1 MKNWNDIKN
10 GLSLSQKVLD
20 KVVKPES
27 ALKNKISNAQSS
39 LQIQISKLEGTHKKL
54 QDNHDR
60 IFKKIV
66 DAKKARDESKA
77 RSYAIELQELRKIKT
92 MIGNA
97 KLSMEQIQLRLNTVS
112 ELGDV
117 VVTLSPCMSL
127 IKGLAPSISSLM
139 PGVSSS
145 LQDLTGVLNDVM
157 TTSTFDPESI
167 ISNDHLDQDT
177 TAILEEAHAVI
188 EGETISKMPE
198 PPAIFT
204 QIAKEK
210 KKVREFMI

>member
-77 RSYAIELQELRKIKT
+77 RSYAVELQELRKIKT

-157 TTSTFDPESI
+157 TTSTFDPESM

-210 KKVREFMI
+210 EFMI

>member
-10 GLSLSQKVLD
+10 GLSLSQRVLD

-27 ALKNKISNAQSS
+27 ALKNKISNAQSA
-39 LQIQISKLEGTHKKL
+39 LQIQISKLECTHKKL

-60 IFKKIV
+60 IFNKIV

-210 KKVREFMI
+210 EFTI

>member
-10 GLSLSQKVLD
+10 GLSLSQRVLD

-27 ALKNKISNAQSS
+27 ALKNKISNAQSA
-39 LQIQISKLEGTHKKL
+39 LQIQISKLECTHKKL

-60 IFKKIV
+60 IFNKIV

-210 KKVREFMI
+210 EFMI

>member
-1 MKNWNDIKN
+1 MKNWNIKN

-210 KKVREFMI
+210 KKAREFMI

>member
-10 GLSLSQKVLD
+10 GLSMSQRVLD

-27 ALKNKISNAQSS
+27 ALKNKISNAQSA
-39 LQIQISKLEGTHKKL
+39 LQIQISKLECTHKKL

-60 IFKKIV
+60 IFNKIV

-157 TTSTFDPESI
+157 TTSTFDPDSI

-210 KKVREFMI
+210 EFTI

>member
-10 GLSLSQKVLD
+10 GLSMSQKVLD

-27 ALKNKISNAQSS
+27 ALKNKISNAQSA
-39 LQIQISKLEGTHKKL
+39 LQIQISKLECTHKKL

-60 IFKKIV
+60 IFNKIV

-157 TTSTFDPESI
+157 TTSTFDPESM
-167 ISNDHLDQDT
+167 ISNDHMDQDT

-210 KKVREFMI
+210 EFMI

>member
-10 GLSLSQKVLD
+10 GLSMSQKVLD

-27 ALKNKISNAQSS
+27 ALKNKISNAQSA
-39 LQIQISKLEGTHKKL
+39 LQIQISKLESTQKKL

-60 IFKKIV
+60 IFNKIV

-157 TTSTFDPESI
+157 TTSTFDPDSI

-210 KKVREFMI
+210 EFMI

>member
-10 GLSLSQKVLD
+10 GISMSQRVLD

-27 ALKNKISNAQSS
+27 ALKNKISNAQSA
-39 LQIQISKLEGTHKKL
+39 LQIQISKLECTHKKL

-60 IFKKIV
+60 IFNKIV

-157 TTSTFDPESI
+157 TTSTFDPESM
-167 ISNDHLDQDT
+167 ISNDHMDQDT

-210 KKVREFMI
+210 EFMI

>member
-210 KKVREFMI
+210 EFMI

>member
-10 GLSLSQKVLD
+10 GLSMSQRVLD

-27 ALKNKISNAQSS
+27 ALKNKISNAQSA
-39 LQIQISKLEGTHKKL
+39 LQIQISKLECTHKKL

-66 DAKKARDESKA
+66 DAKKSRDESKA

-157 TTSTFDPESI
+157 TTSTFDPESM
-167 ISNDHLDQDT
+167 ISNDHMDQDT

-210 KKVREFMI
+210 EFMI

>member
-10 GLSLSQKVLD
+10 GLSLSQRVLD

-66 DAKKARDESKA
+66 DAQKSRDESKA
-77 RSYAIELQELRKIKT
+77 RAYALELTELRKIKT

-127 IKGLAPSISSLM
+127 IKGLAPSLSSLM

-157 TTSTFDPESI
+157 TTSSFDPESI
-167 ISNDHLDQDT
+167 ISNDHLDEDT

-204 QIAKEK
+204 QIAEK
-210 KKVREFMI
+210 KEFTI

>member
-10 GLSLSQKVLD
+10 GLSMSQRVLD

-27 ALKNKISNAQSS
+27 ALKNKISNAQSA
-39 LQIQISKLEGTHKKL
+39 LQIQISKLECTHKKL

-60 IFKKIV
+60 IFNKIV

-127 IKGLAPSISSLM
+127 IKGLAPSLSSLM

-157 TTSTFDPESI
+157 TTSSFDPESI

-210 KKVREFMI
+210 EFTI

>member
-10 GLSLSQKVLD
+10 GLSMSQRVLD

-27 ALKNKISNAQSS
+27 ALKNKISNAQSA
-39 LQIQISKLEGTHKKL
+39 LQIQISKLECTHKKL

-60 IFKKIV
+60 IFNKIV

-157 TTSTFDPESI
+157 TTSTFDPESM
-167 ISNDHLDQDT
+167 ISNDHMDQDT

-210 KKVREFMI
+210 EFMI

>member
-127 IKGLAPSISSLM
+127 IKGLAPSLSSLM

-167 ISNDHLDQDT
+167 ISNDPLDQDT

-210 KKVREFMI
+210 EFMI

>member
-10 GLSLSQKVLD
+10 GLSLSQRVLD

-27 ALKNKISNAQSS
+27 ALKNKISNAQSV
-39 LQIQISKLEGTHKKL
+39 LQIQISKLECTHKKL

-60 IFKKIV
+60 IFNKIV

-127 IKGLAPSISSLM
+127 IKGLAPSLSSLM

-167 ISNDHLDQDT
+167 ISNDPLDQDT

-210 KKVREFMI
+210 EFMI

>member
-27 ALKNKISNAQSS
+27 ALKNKISNAQSA
-39 LQIQISKLEGTHKKL
+39 LQIQISKLEGTYKKL

-66 DAKKARDESKA
+66 DAKQARDDSKA
-77 RSYAIELQELRKIKT
+77 RSYAIELGELRKIKT

-210 KKVREFMI
+210 KFMI

>member
-27 ALKNKISNAQSS
+27 ALKNKISNAQSA
-39 LQIQISKLEGTHKKL
+39 LQIQISKLECTHKKL

-60 IFKKIV
+60 IFNKIV

-127 IKGLAPSISSLM
+127 IKGLAPSLSSLM

-210 KKVREFMI
+210 EFMI

>member
-10 GLSLSQKVLD
+10 GLSMSQKVLD

-27 ALKNKISNAQSS
+27 ALKNKISNAQSA
-39 LQIQISKLEGTHKKL
+39 LQIQISKLECTHKKL

-60 IFKKIV
+60 IFNKIV

-157 TTSTFDPESI
+157 TTSTFDPESM

-210 KKVREFMI
+210 EFTS

>member
-27 ALKNKISNAQSS
+27 ALKNKISNAQSA
-39 LQIQISKLEGTHKKL
+39 LQIQISKLECTHKKL

-60 IFKKIV
+60 IFNKIV

-157 TTSTFDPESI
+157 TTSTFDPESM
-167 ISNDHLDQDT
+167 ISNDHMDQDT

-210 KKVREFMI
+210 EFMI

>member
-10 GLSLSQKVLD
+10 GLSMSQKVLD

-27 ALKNKISNAQSS
+27 ALKNKISNAQSA
-39 LQIQISKLEGTHKKL
+39 LQIQISKLESTQKKL

-60 IFKKIV
+60 IFNKIV

-139 PGVSSS
+139 PGVSAS

-157 TTSTFDPESI
+157 TTSTFDSESM

-210 KKVREFMI
+210 EFTI

>member
-1 MKNWNDIKN
+1 M
-10 GLSLSQKVLD
+10 SQKVLD

-27 ALKNKISNAQSS
+27 ALKNKISNAQSA
-39 LQIQISKLEGTHKKL
+39 LQIQISKLECTHKKL

-60 IFKKIV
+60 IFNKIV

-157 TTSTFDPESI
+157 TTSTFDPESM
-167 ISNDHLDQDT
+167 ISNDHMDQDT

-210 KKVREFMI
+210 EFTI

>member
-127 IKGLAPSISSLM
+127 IKGLAPSLSSLM

-210 KKVREFMI
+210 EFMI

>member
-10 GLSLSQKVLD
+10 GLSMPQKVLD
-20 KVVKPES
+20 KVKPES
-27 ALKNKISNAQSS
+27 ALKNKIHNAQSA
-39 LQIQISKLEGTHKKL
+39 LQIQISKLESTHKKL

-60 IFKKIV
+60 IFNKIV
-66 DAKKARDESKA
+66 DAKRARDESKA
-77 RSYAIELQELRKIKT
+77 RSYAIELQELKKIKT

-139 PGVSSS
+139 PGVSAS

-167 ISNDHLDQDT
+167 MSNEHLDQDT
-177 TAILEEAHAVI
+177 TTILEEAHAVI
-188 EGETISKMPE
+188 EGEAISKMPE
-198 PPAIFT
+198 PPSIFT
-204 QIAKEK
+204 QKTSSKEK
-210 KKVREFMI
+210 EFMI

>member
-1 MKNWNDIKN
+1 M
-10 GLSLSQKVLD
+10 SQKVLD

-27 ALKNKISNAQSS
+27 ALKNKISNAQSA
-39 LQIQISKLEGTHKKL
+39 LQIQISKLEGTYKKL

-66 DAKKARDESKA
+66 DAKQARDDSKA
-77 RSYAIELQELRKIKT
+77 RSYAIELGELRKIKT

-204 QIAKEK
+204 QIDKEK
-210 KKVREFMI
+210 KFMI

>member
-10 GLSLSQKVLD
+10 GLSMSQRVLD

-27 ALKNKISNAQSS
+27 ALKNKISNAQSA
-39 LQIQISKLEGTHKKL
+39 LQIQISKLECTHKKL

-60 IFKKIV
+60 IFNKIV

-157 TTSTFDPESI
+157 TTSTFDPESM
-167 ISNDHLDQDT
+167 ISNDHMDQDT

-210 KKVREFMI
+210 EFTI

>member
-10 GLSLSQKVLD
+10 GLSMSQKVLD

-27 ALKNKISNAQSS
+27 ALKNKISNAQSA
-39 LQIQISKLEGTHKKL
+39 LQIQISKLESTQKKL

-60 IFKKIV
+60 IFNKIV

-139 PGVSSS
+139 PGVSAS

-157 TTSTFDPESI
+157 TTSTFDPESM

-210 KKVREFMI
+210 EFMI

>member
-10 GLSLSQKVLD
+10 GLSMSQKVLD
-20 KVVKPES
+20 KVKPES
-27 ALKNKISNAQSS
+27 ALKNKIHNAQSA
-39 LQIQISKLEGTHKKL
+39 LQIQIAKLEGTHKKL

-60 IFKKIV
+60 IFHKIV

-77 RSYAIELQELRKIKT
+77 RSYAIELTELRKIKT

-97 KLSMEQIQLRLNTVS
+97 RLSMEQIQLRLNTVS

-139 PGVSSS
+139 PGVSAS

-167 ISNDHLDQDT
+167 MSNDHLDQDT
-177 TAILEEAHAVI
+177 TTILEEAHAVI
-188 EGETISKMPE
+188 EGEAISKMPE
-198 PPAIFT
+198 PPSIFT
-204 QIAKEK
+204 QNTSKEK
-210 KKVREFMI
+210 EFMI

>member
-10 GLSLSQKVLD
+10 GLSMSQKVLD

-27 ALKNKISNAQSS
+27 ALKNKISNAQSA
-39 LQIQISKLEGTHKKL
+39 LQIQISKLESTQKKL

-60 IFKKIV
+60 IFNKIV

-139 PGVSSS
+139 PGVSAS

-157 TTSTFDPESI
+157 TTSTFDPESM

-210 KKVREFMI
+210 EFTI

>member
-27 ALKNKISNAQSS
+27 ALKNKISNAQSV

-167 ISNDHLDQDT
+167 ISKATGL
-177 TAILEEAHAVI
+177 
-188 EGETISKMPE
+188 
-198 PPAIFT
+198 
-204 QIAKEK
+204 
-210 KKVREFMI
+210 RY

>member
-10 GLSLSQKVLD
+10 GLSMSQKVLD

-27 ALKNKISNAQSS
+27 ALKNKISNAQSA
-39 LQIQISKLEGTHKKL
+39 LQVQISKLESTHKKL

-60 IFKKIV
+60 IFNKIV

-139 PGVSSS
+139 PGVSAS

-157 TTSTFDPESI
+157 TTSTFDPESM

-210 KKVREFMI
+210 EFTI

>member
-10 GLSLSQKVLD
+10 GLSMSQKVLD

-27 ALKNKISNAQSS
+27 ALKNKISNAQSA
-39 LQIQISKLEGTHKKL
+39 LQIQISKLESTQKKL

-60 IFKKIV
+60 IFNKIV

-77 RSYAIELQELRKIKT
+77 RSYAIELQELRKIKE

-157 TTSTFDPESI
+157 TTSTFDPDSI

-210 KKVREFMI
+210 EFTI

>member
-10 GLSLSQKVLD
+10 GLSLSQRVLD

-27 ALKNKISNAQSS
+27 ALKNKISNAQSA
-39 LQIQISKLEGTHKKL
+39 LQIQISKLECTHKKL

-66 DAKKARDESKA
+66 DAKKSRDESKA

-127 IKGLAPSISSLM
+127 IKGLAPSLSSLM

-157 TTSTFDPESI
+157 TTSSFDPESI

-210 KKVREFMI
+210 EFTI

>member
-10 GLSLSQKVLD
+10 GLSMSQKVLD

-27 ALKNKISNAQSS
+27 ALKNKISNAQSA
-39 LQIQISKLEGTHKKL
+39 LQIQISKLESTQKKL

-60 IFKKIV
+60 IFNKIV

-77 RSYAIELQELRKIKT
+77 RSYAIELQELRKIKE

-139 PGVSSS
+139 PGVSAS
-145 LQDLTGVLNDVM
+145 LQDLTL
-157 TTSTFDPESI
+157 SLI
-167 ISNDHLDQDT
+167 HI
-177 TAILEEAHAVI
+177 
-188 EGETISKMPE
+188 
-198 PPAIFT
+198 
-204 QIAKEK
+204 
-210 KKVREFMI
+210 

>member
-10 GLSLSQKVLD
+10 GLSMSQRVLD

-27 ALKNKISNAQSS
+27 ALKNKISNAQSA
-39 LQIQISKLEGTHKKL
+39 LQIQISKLECTHKKL

-60 IFKKIV
+60 IFNKIV

-167 ISNDHLDQDT
+167 ISNDPLDQDT

-204 QIAKEK
+204 QIAKK
-210 KKVREFMI
+210 KEFTI

>member
-10 GLSLSQKVLD
+10 GLSMSQRVLD

-27 ALKNKISNAQSS
+27 ALKNKISNAQSA
-39 LQIQISKLEGTHKKL
+39 LQIQISKLECTHKKL

-66 DAKKARDESKA
+66 DAKKSRDESKA

-127 IKGLAPSISSLM
+127 IKGLAPSLSSLM

-157 TTSTFDPESI
+157 TTSSFDPESI

-210 KKVREFMI
+210 EFTI

>member
-10 GLSLSQKVLD
+10 GLSMSQRVLD

-27 ALKNKISNAQSS
+27 ALKNKISNAQSA
-39 LQIQISKLEGTHKKL
+39 LQIQISKLECTHKKL

-60 IFKKIV
+60 IFNKIV

-157 TTSTFDPESI
+157 TTSTFDPDSI

-210 KKVREFMI
+210 EFMI

>member
-10 GLSLSQKVLD
+10 GLSLSQRVLD

-27 ALKNKISNAQSS
+27 ALKNKISSAQSV
-39 LQIQISKLEGTHKKL
+39 LQIQISKVENTHKKL

-66 DAKKARDESKA
+66 DAKKSRDESKA

-127 IKGLAPSISSLM
+127 IKGLAPSLSSLM

-157 TTSTFDPESI
+157 TTSSFDPESI

-204 QIAKEK
+204 QIAKK
-210 KKVREFMI
+210 KEFTI

>member
-10 GLSLSQKVLD
+10 GLSMSQKVLD

-27 ALKNKISNAQSS
+27 ALRNKISNAQSA
-39 LQIQISKLEGTHKKL
+39 LQIQISKLESTQKKL

-60 IFKKIV
+60 IFNKIV

-139 PGVSSS
+139 PGVSAS

-157 TTSTFDPESI
+157 TTSTFDPDSI

-210 KKVREFMI
+210 EFTI

>member
-10 GLSLSQKVLD
+10 GLSMSQKVLD

-27 ALKNKISNAQSS
+27 ALKNKISNAQSA
-39 LQIQISKLEGTHKKL
+39 LQIQISKLECTHKKL

-60 IFKKIV
+60 IFNKIV

-139 PGVSSS
+139 PGVSAS

-157 TTSTFDPESI
+157 TTSTFDPDSI

-210 KKVREFMI
+210 EFTI